1 MGSPAV
7 RLAPGTLFMS
17 TRQARADRLRGWV
30 SRFAGQPVAV
40 LGDLVADEFVFGDIS
55 RVSREAP
62 VLILD
67 EIRRVLVPGGAGN
80 SVANLQALGA
90 RPMPVG
96 VIGHDEAGRGVL
108 ECLRDQGV
116 RTTQL
121 VRDKAYATPT
131 KSRILAGGIHT
142 RRQQIVRI
150 DRGRPR
156 GNLGPTLRR
165 RILAN
170 LSRALD
176 GSRGLLIA
184 DYGYGAAVPSSRL
197 LATIRKLAT
206 TGTPVTIDSRARV
219 TEYRGMTVC
228 SPNQEELESALGGA
242 LITDRALPTAGKELL
257 RRTGNRAVLVTRG
270 AKGMTLFERRM
281 KPTTIPAYGSEEVAD
296 VTGAGDTVIATL
308 TLALI
313 AGASLIDAAILAN
326 YAAGI
331 VVQKMGTATV
341 SPGEL
346 LAAIETDPA
355 G

>member
-7 RLAPGTLFMS
+7 RRAPGAVFMS
-17 TRQARADRLRGWV
+17 TRQARAERLRGWV
-30 SRFAGQPVAV
+30 SRFAGQPVTV

-90 RPMPVG
+90 RPIPVG

-156 GNLGPTLRR
+156 GNLGPTLHR

-184 DYGYGAAVPSSRL
+184 DYGYGAAAPSSRL
-197 LATIRKLAT
+197 LATIHKLAT
-206 TGTPVTIDSRARV
+206 AGTPVTIDSRARV

-281 KPTTIPAYGSEEVAD
+281 KPTMIPAYGSEEVAD

-313 AGASLIDAAILAN
+313 AGANLIDAAILAN